1 MWIGAKRGASDYL
14 SVEADNRSVD
24 SIVNDSNLYG
34 CNIALYLRSSLQE
47 TREILDAFDPLRI
60 SDVIRSVSASKP
72 RSLGR
77 RQPETYLPS
86 VAL

>member
-14 SVEADNRSVD
+14 RVEAGNRSVD

-34 CNIALYLRSSLQE
+34 HNIALFFRSSLQE
-47 TREILDAFDPLRI
+47 IGEVLNAFDPRRI
-60 SDVIRSVSASKP
+60 PDVIWSVSASKP

-77 RQPETYLPS
+77 TQPETYLPS